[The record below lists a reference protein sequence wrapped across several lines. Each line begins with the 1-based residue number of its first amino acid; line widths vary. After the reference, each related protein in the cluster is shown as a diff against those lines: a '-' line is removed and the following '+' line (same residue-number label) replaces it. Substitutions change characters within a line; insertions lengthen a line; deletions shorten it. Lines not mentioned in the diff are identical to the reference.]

1 LTEASSQ
8 DIRDGLAAVERRI
21 DAACRR
27 SGRARDEVALL
38 PVTKTVSPAAVRA
51 AVDAGYTTFG
61 ENRIQEAVDKADV
74 LADCGIRWH
83 MIGHLQRNKVKQ
95 ALTFAD
101 CIQSVDRQPLVER
114 LADQLDARGERRRVL
129 VQVNTSGAAS
139 QFGVVPDEAPALA
152 RAVAKRP
159 SLELRGLMTIGR
171 RVDDPEDARDCFRSL
186 RELRDRLVDELRQPL
201 PELSMGMSGDLEV
214 AVDEGATLVRIG
226 SAIFGAREAV

>member
-61 ENRIQEAVDKADV
+61 ENRIQEAVDKADA
-74 LADCGIRWH
+74 LADCGISWH

-101 CIQSVDRQPLVER
+101 CIQSIDRQPLVER

>member
-1 LTEASSQ
+1 MSEASSQ
-8 DIRDGLAAVERRI
+8 DVRDGLAAVERRI

-61 ENRIQEAVDKADV
+61 ENRIQEAVDKADA

-95 ALTFAD
+95 ALAFAD